1 MSFSAVPH
9 RNSQLFFRF
18 AGPLETDPIIAAAL
32 TAKDKERR
40 AALLADSPDL
50 STRPPPESFSV
61 ANSSTASTL
70 SRKLVCGVNS
80 LERGDDNQSLNSSTG
95 FPRERSAVIRPQGV
109 LKDPITENYFICC
122 CCPKGKWQN
131 TKSDSALNRLTDR

>member
-1 MSFSAVPH
+1 MKQK

-18 AGPLETDPIIAAAL
+18 AGPLETDPIIATAL

-40 AALLADSPDL
+40 AALLADSPDP

-80 LERGDDNQSLNSSTG
+80 LERGDDSQSLKVVSI
-95 FPRERSAVIRPQGV
+95 FDVFEKPAV
-109 LKDPITENYFICC
+109 FC
-122 CCPKGKWQN
+122 
-131 TKSDSALNRLTDR
+131 